1 MVRQEDIEYMRR
13 AMELAERGVGFTNP
27 NPMVGAVIVKGGKV
41 IGEGWHERCGE
52 WHAERNA
59 FKNCKVSAEGATMYV
74 TLEPCCHYGK
84 TPPCTEAII
93 EHGIARVVIGM
104 EDPNPLVAGKGI
116 AFLREAGI
124 EVVCG
129 IEEEALREQ
138 NRVFLKYIS
147 TRLPWVALKAA
158 MTLDGKIATRTGD
171 SKWITGAEA
180 RAYVHEL
187 RHRFMAILVG
197 IGTAV
202 ADDPLLNCRIEGRG
216 VRQPIRV
223 VVDSNARLSLE
234 SQLVQTAEEYRTI
247 VAYTRFAPE
256 ERVKALREAGVEM
269 LLCEEKEGLVDSQAP
284 NKVVGEWLEKQEYD
298 YVKPEYVYGNSRIDF
313 YMEKG
318 AKKYLMEVKGCTL
331 EIDGAGYFPDAPTER
346 GTKHL
351 RELIKAV
358 SEGYNCYIA
367 FVIPM
372 EGVKMVY
379 PNAAMDKEFAEAF
392 YEAQA
397 AGVKVLNLACRVEK
411 DELEVL

>member
-1 MVRQEDIEYMRR
+1 MKYENIVEGKFINRLNRFIAYVEVADR
-13 AMELAERGVGFTNP
+13 METVHVKNTGRCRELLLPGNTVGIQRSDN
-27 NPMVGAVIVKGGKV
+27 
-41 IGEGWHERCGE
+41 
-52 WHAERNA
+52 
-59 FKNCKVSAEGATMYV
+59 
-74 TLEPCCHYGK
+74 
-84 TPPCTEAII
+84 
-93 EHGIARVVIGM
+93 
-104 EDPNPLVAGKGI
+104 
-116 AFLREAGI
+116 
-124 EVVCG
+124 
-129 IEEEALREQ
+129 
-138 NRVFLKYIS
+138 
-147 TRLPWVALKAA
+147 
-158 MTLDGKIATRTGD
+158 
-171 SKWITGAEA
+171 EA
-180 RAYVHEL
+180 RKTKYDLISVYKKGSGWVN
-187 RHRFMAILVG
+187 I
-197 IGTAV
+197 
-202 ADDPLLNCRIEGRG
+202 
-216 VRQPIRV
+216 
-223 VVDSNARLSLE
+223 
-234 SQLVQTAEEYRTI
+234 
-247 VAYTRFAPE
+247 
-256 ERVKALREAGVEM
+256 
-269 LLCEEKEGLVDSQAP
+269 DSQAP